1 MVKAATDP
9 WTFWQVEPATL
20 APAIPGED
28 PIPFI
33 VGAEGVNP
41 TMLDVVDRS
50 QSYTVSSQSTGNLQQ
65 LHPGDSFG
73 LPPHHLDHRALHTI
87 VTRALADSRRQI
99 TARMVIEALPEYDI
113 DEPGGWAILAHV
125 HDRTG
130 VLLNRQSGR
139 GAYRID
145 PKLKTEA
152 DVWAMFNHR
161 VPAVPFSDGRD
172 AQDDEADVINALYLA
187 LE

>member
-1 MVKAATDP
+1 
-9 WTFWQVEPATL
+9 
-20 APAIPGED
+20 
-28 PIPFI
+28 
-33 VGAEGVNP
+33 
-41 TMLDVVDRS
+41 
-50 QSYTVSSQSTGNLQQ
+50 
-65 LHPGDSFG
+65 
-73 LPPHHLDHRALHTI
+73 
-87 VTRALADSRRQI
+87 
-99 TARMVIEALPEYDI
+99 MVIEALPEYDI